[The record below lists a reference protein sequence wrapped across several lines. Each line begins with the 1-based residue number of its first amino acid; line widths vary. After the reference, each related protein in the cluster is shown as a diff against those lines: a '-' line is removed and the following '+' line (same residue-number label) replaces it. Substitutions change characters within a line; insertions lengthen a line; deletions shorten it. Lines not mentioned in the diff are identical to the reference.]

1 MNSHSETD
9 KKQVNSTRNSEK
21 ETHPLNENY
30 VQMSTIMFRDA
41 FQKKKV
47 RMEGHCPN

>member
-21 ETHPLNENY
+21 ETHPLNELCTDVNNN
-30 VQMSTIMFRDA
+30 V
-41 FQKKKV
+41 
-47 RMEGHCPN
+47 